1 MQKGPSSLCKRGM
14 QGVKR
19 LRGVEIEKEKLKPG
33 KKTFE
38 KGKSSKL
45 ATALL
50 SLWAHGKLSAATCR
64 WLAEQAML
72 DGCTHPEVCDV
83 ARAGSHGLYP
93 GNVHRDLMARFVKGV
108 FVPEPM
114 QVPVQ
119 CLNPKSLKKEKEEA
133 AVILPHMLFSSLATL
148 PNFNE
153 SFPTAQL
160 EQFWQTLEK
169 RGDPALEGH
178 PMKTRNWKKITI
190 PLFVHGDGVQYASSN
205 SLMVWSW
212 GALMTCFNSLQSK
225 FLISCWP
232 KSATTEETW
241 NDLLE
246 EVCWSFSALLNG
258 FHPSHDSDGAPLK
271 KGSPFFANKGIAFF
285 CKQRETIGKLIQRCD
300 LGSDG

>member
-93 GNVHRDLMARFVKGV
+93 GYVHRDLMARFVKGV

-153 SFPTAQL
+153 SFPAAQL

-178 PMKTRNWKKITI
+178 PMKTRNWKK
-190 PLFVHGDGVQYASSN
+190 
-205 SLMVWSW
+205 
-212 GALMTCFNSLQSK
+212 
-225 FLISCWP
+225 
-232 KSATTEETW
+232 
-241 NDLLE
+241 
-246 EVCWSFSALLNG
+246 
-258 FHPSHDSDGAPLK
+258 
-271 KGSPFFANKGIAFF
+271 SPFHSLSMGMVFNMPAAI
-285 CKQRETIGKLIQRCD
+285 L
-300 LGSDG
+300 

>member
-1 MQKGPSSLCKRGM
+1 MFMSAAFWPKPWATSQPFNKGFAHKVTFAKGPSSLCKRGM

-93 GNVHRDLMARFVKGV
+93 GYVHRDLMARFVKGV

-114 QVPVQ
+114 QVPV
-119 CLNPKSLKKEKEEA
+119 PSKKSCENTRL
-133 AVILPHMLFSSLATL
+133 
-148 PNFNE
+148 
-153 SFPTAQL
+153 
-160 EQFWQTLEK
+160 W
-169 RGDPALEGH
+169 EG
-178 PMKTRNWKKITI
+178 
-190 PLFVHGDGVQYASSN
+190 
-205 SLMVWSW
+205 
-212 GALMTCFNSLQSK
+212 
-225 FLISCWP
+225 
-232 KSATTEETW
+232 
-241 NDLLE
+241 
-246 EVCWSFSALLNG
+246 
-258 FHPSHDSDGAPLK
+258 
-271 KGSPFFANKGIAFF
+271 
-285 CKQRETIGKLIQRCD
+285 
-300 LGSDG
+300 